1 MSLTRAQHRDKA
13 EELMA
18 RYDDVY
24 VEDPEKLLLAAVA
37 HSVLSLGADEA
48 GLRLDPL
55 PAGLPHPRH

>member
-1 MSLTRAQHRDKA
+1 MSLTRAQHRAKA

-37 HSVLSLGADEA
+37 HSDLSLGDDAP

-55 PAGLPHPRH
+55 PGGLPAPRH